1 MTTKVRKNIYLER
14 SAVND
19 LDKFARLNGLSFSQ
33 AVAIAG
39 WRLVDNP
46 SMALKKIDERRE
58 PIMREEDYLERQ
70 GD

>member
-58 PIMREEDYLERQ
+58 PIASEEDYLDRQ